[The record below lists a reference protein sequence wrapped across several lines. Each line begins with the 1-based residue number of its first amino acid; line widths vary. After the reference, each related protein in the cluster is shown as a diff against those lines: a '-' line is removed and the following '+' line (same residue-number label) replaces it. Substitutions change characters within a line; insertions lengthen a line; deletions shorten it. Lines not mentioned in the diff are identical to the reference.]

1 MANDKSERGGIE
13 VLKPLMQIPPTIKTV
28 TYDDKLVV
36 RLNEL
41 FEFEYFFKT
50 SQLVVHIPAPR
61 GNPIP
66 RMIYDSLTLTSEE
79 CENVLT
85 FITKYFEL
93 NHKEIVREMINGK
106 SDVPIRPTI

>member
-1 MANDKSERGGIE
+1 MIKS
-13 VLKPLMQIPPTIKTV
+13 LMQIPPTIKIV
-28 TYDDKLVV
+28 GYNDKLVV

-50 SQLVVHIPAPR
+50 SQLVVHIPAPK

-66 RMIYDSLTLTSEE
+66 RMLYDSLTLTSEE
-79 CENVLT
+79 RESVLI

-106 SDVPIRPTI
+106 SEIPIRPTI

>member
-1 MANDKSERGGIE
+1 MI
-13 VLKPLMQIPPTIKTV
+13 KPLMQIPPTIKMV
-28 TYDDKLVV
+28 EYNDKLVV

-50 SQLVVHIPAPR
+50 SQLVVHIPAPE

-66 RMIYDSLTLTSEE
+66 RMFYDSLTLTSEE

-93 NHKEIVREMINGK
+93 NHKEIVREMIDGK
-106 SDVPIRPTI
+106 SEVPIRPAIS

>member
-1 MANDKSERGGIE
+1 MI
-13 VLKPLMQIPPTIKTV
+13 KPLMQIPPTANLV
-28 TYDDKLVV
+28 SYDGKLRV

-41 FEFEYFFKT
+41 FDFEYIFKT
-50 SQLVVHIPAPR
+50 SQLTVYIPAPK
-61 GNPIP
+61 GNPVP

-93 NHKEIVREMINGK
+93 NHKEMVRELIDGK
-106 SDVPIRPTI
+106 SEVPIRPTIT

>member
-1 MANDKSERGGIE
+1 M
-13 VLKPLMQIPPTIKTV
+13 LKPFMQIPPTVKMV
-28 TYDDKLVV
+28 GYNDKLVV

-50 SQLVVHIPAPR
+50 SQLVVHIPAPK
-61 GNPIP
+61 GNAIP
-66 RMIYDSLTLTSEE
+66 RMLYDSLTLTSEE
-79 CENVLT
+79 CENILT

-93 NHKEIVREMINGK
+93 NHKKMVREMINGK

>member
-1 MANDKSERGGIE
+1 MI
-13 VLKPLMQIPPTIKTV
+13 KPLMQIPPTIKTV

-50 SQLVVHIPAPR
+50 SQLVVHIPAPE
-61 GNPIP
+61 GNPVP
-66 RMIYDSLTLTSEE
+66 RMIYDSVTLTQEE
-79 CENVLT
+79 HENVLI

-93 NHKEIVREMINGK
+93 NHKEMVREMIDGK
-106 SDVPIRPTI
+106 SEVPIRPTIS

>member
-1 MANDKSERGGIE
+1 MIKS
-13 VLKPLMQIPPTIKTV
+13 LMQIPPTIKIV
-28 TYDDKLVV
+28 GYNDKLVV

-50 SQLVVHIPAPR
+50 SQLTVHIPAPK

-66 RMIYDSLTLTSEE
+66 RMLYDSLTLTSEE

>member
-1 MANDKSERGGIE
+1 MI
-13 VLKPLMQIPPTIKTV
+13 KPLMQIPPTANLV
-28 TYDDKLVV
+28 SYDGKLRV

-41 FEFEYFFKT
+41 FDFEYIFKT
-50 SQLVVHIPAPR
+50 SQLTVCIPAPK
-61 GNPIP
+61 GNPVP
-66 RMIYDSLTLTSEE
+66 KMIYDSLTLTSEE
-79 CENVLT
+79 RENVLT

>member
-1 MANDKSERGGIE
+1 MIKS
-13 VLKPLMQIPPTIKTV
+13 LMQIPPTIKMV
-28 TYDDKLVV
+28 GYNDKLVV

-41 FEFEYFFKT
+41 FDFEYIFKT
-50 SQLVVHIPAPR
+50 SQLTIHIPAPK

-66 RMIYDSLTLTSEE
+66 RMIYDSLMLTPEE
-79 CENVLT
+79 HESVLT

-93 NHKEIVREMINGK
+93 NHKEIVREMIDGK

>member
-1 MANDKSERGGIE
+1 MI
-13 VLKPLMQIPPTIKTV
+13 KPFMQIPPTVKMV
-28 TYDDKLVV
+28 GYNDKLVV

-50 SQLVVHIPAPR
+50 SQLVVHIPAPK

-66 RMIYDSLTLTSEE
+66 RMLYDSLTLTSEE
-79 CENVLT
+79 RESVLI

>member
-1 MANDKSERGGIE
+1 MI
-13 VLKPLMQIPPTIKTV
+13 KPLMQIPPTANLV
-28 TYDDKLVV
+28 SYDGKLRV

-41 FEFEYFFKT
+41 FDFEYIFKT
-50 SQLVVHIPAPR
+50 SQLTVYIPAPK
-61 GNPIP
+61 GNPVP

-93 NHKEIVREMINGK
+93 NHKEMVREMIDGK
-106 SDVPIRPTI
+106 SEVPIRPTIS

>member
-1 MANDKSERGGIE
+1 MI
-13 VLKPLMQIPPTIKTV
+13 KPLMQIPPTANLV
-28 TYDDKLVV
+28 SYDDKLVV

-41 FEFEYFFKT
+41 FEFELIYKT
-50 SQLVVHIPAPR
+50 SQLVVHIPAPK

-66 RMIYDSLTLTSEE
+66 RMLYDSLILTSEE

-93 NHKEIVREMINGK
+93 NHKEIVREMIDGK
-106 SDVPIRPTI
+106 SEVPIRPTIS